1 MQGIYIISPSVVR
14 ALVASATLFAGV
26 SVSAIRAQTPTQQDQ
41 YEESTIATTRPS
53 SSGSNGSV
61 RLPRPLDALD
71 ARRIRHIFD
80 LQRKGDFTKAQSE
93 TIQISDNL
101 LLGDILAERY
111 LNPQFAPNS
120 GQLRLWL
127 KNFSSYA
134 DTSAIIQR
142 LTSLHPTETKTT
154 PVDRSLPVLKA
165 NVTQASLPT
174 PTESDPIITP
184 FKRNPL
190 LDRTVYTRSN
200 LGVKGAKSALQLI
213 KKTSGMTDLYAAQLQ
228 AEIAQQLFVTGHDE
242 EALRIAQQAFSLSK
256 GRSGLAGYIAGL
268 VAWKQNKNDLAFYL
282 FTKASHAD
290 VTSPHLQGGC
300 FFWAARTRLTANDP
314 QGYQTWLHRASN
326 FPLTFYGILAQ
337 EALKA
342 DQNSLPSSALPVE
355 TASAVDISAVEDTTL
370 GKRFFALLQVGEKQ
384 RAETALRQLWL
395 QSNRNLP
402 LSRSIQLVAKAA
414 DFKELADQLQTI
426 LTSHEEKVKKNA
438 ALPIPDLK
446 PRHGFKMNPALVYAL
461 TRLESNFNSKAI
473 SQNGAM
479 GLMQIMPVTA
489 KYITK
494 KQDNV
499 SLNYPEELKNAA
511 VNLEIGQLY
520 LEHLAEL
527 SNKKEAN
534 GGNLLHM
541 LASYNAGPS
550 MIGKWLEITDH
561 QHDPLLFMESI
572 PLSETR
578 NYLHRALTYL
588 WIYSKELDLPRPSLK
603 SLAQN
608 EWPGFIE
615 EQQLMKKITI
625 H

>member
-1 MQGIYIISPSVVR
+1 MQGIYSISPSVVR

-41 YEESTIATTRPS
+41 YEESTIAATRPS
-53 SSGSNGSV
+53 SSGNNGSI
-61 RLPRPLDALD
+61 RFPRPLDTLD

-80 LQRKGDFTKAQSE
+80 LQRKGDFTTAQSE

-111 LNPQFAPNS
+111 LNPQFTPNN

-127 KNFSSYA
+127 KNFSFYA
-134 DTSAIIQR
+134 DSTEIIKK
-142 LTSLHPTETKTT
+142 LNGFIPAETGTL
-154 PVDRSLPVLKA
+154 PLDHSLPVLKA
-165 NVTQASLPT
+165 NVIQISLPT
-174 PTESDPIITP
+174 PKETDPIVTP
-184 FKRNPL
+184 FKRNPR
-190 LDRTVYTRSN
+190 LDRTIYTRST
-200 LGVKGAKSALQLI
+200 LGEKGAKNALELI
-213 KKTSGMTDLYAAQLQ
+213 EKTPGMTDLYAAQLQ
-228 AEIAQQLFVTGHDE
+228 AEIAQQLFATGKDE
-242 EALRIAQQAFSLSK
+242 YALHIAQQAFSLSK
-256 GRSGLAGYIAGL
+256 GRIALAGYIAGL
-268 VAWKQNKNDLAFYL
+268 IEWKQDQNDLAFYL
-282 FTKASHAD
+282 FSKASHAD
-290 VTSPHLQGGC
+290 ITSPHLQGGC
-300 FFWAARTRLTANDP
+300 FFWAARTRLSVNDL
-314 QGYQTWLHRASN
+314 QGYQTWLHRAAK
-326 FPLTFYGILAQ
+326 FPLTFYGILARETLQ
-337 EALKA
+337 EGKQTLSFKA
-342 DQNSLPSSALPVE
+342 KPVDII
-355 TASAVDISAVEDTTL
+355 SNVDISAIEDTAL
-370 GKRFFALLQVGEKQ
+370 GKRFFALLQVDEKD
-384 RAETALRQLWL
+384 RAEIVLRQLWM
-395 QSNRNLP
+395 QSNLNLP

-414 DFKELADQLQTI
+414 GFTELSDQLQTI
-426 LTSHEEKVKKNA
+426 LIHHDETVKNDL
-438 ALPIPDLK
+438 ALPIPNLK

-473 SQNGAM
+473 SRNGAM

-489 KYITK
+489 KYIAK
-494 KQDNV
+494 KQDNL
-499 SLNYPEELKNAA
+499 SLNHPAELQNAA
-511 VNLEIGQLY
+511 LNLEIGQLY

-527 SNKKEAN
+527 SNKNEAQ

-588 WIYSKELDLPRPSLK
+588 WIYSKELDLPKPSLK

-608 EWPGFIE
+608 EWPSFDD
-615 EQQLMKKITI
+615 EQQLMKTVTL

>member
-1 MQGIYIISPSVVR
+1 MQGIYSISPSVVR

-26 SVSAIRAQTPTQQDQ
+26 SVSTIRAQTPTQQDQ
-41 YEESTIATTRPS
+41 YEESTISTTRSS
-53 SSGSNGSV
+53 SSGSNGSI
-61 RLPRPLDALD
+61 RFPRPLDTLD

-80 LQRKGDFTKAQSE
+80 LQRKGDFKTAQSE
-93 TIQISDNL
+93 TIHISDNL

-111 LNPQFAPNS
+111 LNPQFIPNS

-127 KNFSSYA
+127 KNFSFYA
-134 DTSAIIQR
+134 DSAEIIKR
-142 LTSLHPTETKTT
+142 LNGLNPAETGSL
-154 PVDRSLPVLKA
+154 PVDHSLPVLKA
-165 NVTQASLPT
+165 NIIQASLPT
-174 PTESDPIITP
+174 PKEADPIVTP

-190 LDRTVYTRSN
+190 LDRTIYTRST
-200 LGVKGAKSALQLI
+200 LGEKGAKNALQLI
-213 KKTSGMTDLYAAQLQ
+213 EKTPGMTDLYAAQLQ
-228 AEIAQQLFVTGHDE
+228 AEIAQQLFATGRDE
-242 EALRIAQQAFSLSK
+242 YALRIAQQAFSLSK
-256 GRSGLAGYIAGL
+256 GRVGLAGYIAGL
-268 VAWKQNKNDLAFYL
+268 IAWKQDKNDLAFYL
-282 FTKASHAD
+282 FTKASHSD
-290 VTSPHLQGGC
+290 ITSPHLQGGC
-300 FFWAARTRLTANDP
+300 FFWAARTRLNANDL
-314 QGYQTWLHRASN
+314 QGYQTWLHRAAN
-326 FPLTFYGILAQ
+326 FPLTFYGILAH
-337 EALKA
+337 EALKEGKQTLSPKA
-342 DQNSLPSSALPVE
+342 IPVDI
-355 TASAVDISAVEDTTL
+355 ASNVDISAVEDTEL
-370 GKRFFALLQVGEKQ
+370 GKRFFALLQVGEKD
-384 RAETALRQLWL
+384 RAEIVLRQLWM
-395 QSNRNLP
+395 QSNLNLP
-402 LSRSIQLVAKAA
+402 LSRSVQLVAKAA
-414 DFKELADQLQTI
+414 GFKELSNQLQTI
-426 LTSHEEKVKKNA
+426 LIHHDETIKNNV
-438 ALPIPDLK
+438 ALPIPNLK

-489 KYITK
+489 KYIAK
-494 KQDNV
+494 KQDNL
-499 SLNYPEELKNAA
+499 SLNYPAELQNAA
-511 VNLEIGQLY
+511 LNLEIGQLY

-527 SNKKEAN
+527 SNKKEAQ

-608 EWPGFIE
+608 EWPGFDD
-615 EQQLMKKITI
+615 EQQLMKKVTI